1 MDEEDINSDG
11 YDLEIVPV
19 KALKENKTGI
29 TLKGKDGAYLEAH
42 RILKNM
48 TQTKGNRYVIN
59 GIEFGVLDTPKNKPI
74 NIDIKPKMGL
84 TGKANLKIYE
94 MNGRGGATIFISRV
108 SGGNFSHVEALGLK
122 VIKFLFDGLI
132 DGSIKEDD
140 IEKFKKKRRKIKY
153 REFRT
158 ENSIHKVQR
167 MWQNMSN

>member
-42 RILKNM
+42 RILKDM
-48 TQTKGNRYVIN
+48 TQTKGNRYIIN
-59 GIEFGVLDTPKNKPI
+59 GIEIGVLDTPKNKPI

-94 MNGRGGATIFISRV
+94 MNGKGGATIFISRV
-108 SGGNFSHVEALGLK
+108 SGGNFSHV
-122 VIKFLFDGLI
+122 
-132 DGSIKEDD
+132 
-140 IEKFKKKRRKIKY
+140 KY
-153 REFRT
+153 
-158 ENSIHKVQR
+158 
-167 MWQNMSN
+167 